1 MRVEFYVDHNVQNDG
16 SDYRRNQDKPIQPK
30 EKVKRDFTE
39 ANFEAAKKV
48 KCDD

>member
-1 MRVEFYVDHNVQNDG
+1 MRVEFYVDHNVKMMG
-16 SDYRRNQDKPIQPK
+16 VTRRNQDKPIQPK